1 MNAWEGQ
8 PCVLVIHMS
17 GAKPEAIV
25 AVADRMKDL
34 TDMSL
39 IALIVSETS
48 DLVSRK
54 ALMNMAGDAAP
65 TRWVI
70 SGVEIERG
78 MILSSE
84 ASMFA
89 IRRAKILGKEINAN
103 VFIIPQFGVNDDGD
117 IETSLSISE
126 LMEIRNRG
134 TPSIKDPADFDQGS
148 CEDAVKNPNAVF
160 SAVHKL
166 WWRLTASEIAGEIFA
181 GSIDSWLSDL
191 VIELEKMQTSFA
203 TMLTSEMLDNLALVD
218 ISPILMVDNMGPHQ
232 GTRTS
237 NLVRE
242 VEEFGGKQCYNILR

>member
-1 MNAWEGQ
+1 
-8 PCVLVIHMS
+8 
-17 GAKPEAIV
+17 
-25 AVADRMKDL
+25 
-34 TDMSL
+34 
-39 IALIVSETS
+39 VSS
-48 DLVSRK
+48 HRLAMVH
-54 ALMNMAGDAAP
+54 LPLCP
-65 TRWVI
+65 T
-70 SGVEIERG
+70 
-78 MILSSE
+78 

-89 IRRAKILGKEINAN
+89 SRRAKVLDKEINAN
-103 VFIIPQFGVNDDGD
+103 IFIIPQFGGNDDGD

-181 GSIDSWLSDL
+181 GSSDSLLSDL
-191 VIELEKMQTSFA
+191 VIELKKMQTSFA